1 MNQLCGVGHITAQAF
16 VLTLR
21 SKQRFPTFQVSK
33 QKALVSVRA
42 SPIGGEIVADFEETR
57 QFWNF
62 TMPEIKLAGRCCS
75 LRMDDNTLEAG
86 RNQARRAKL
95 RCTLLTQPN

>member
-16 VLTLR
+16 VLPCGASSASQLFR
-21 SKQRFPTFQVSK
+21 SVNRRR
-33 QKALVSVRA
+33 LVSVRA
-42 SPIGGEIVADFEETR
+42 LPIGGEIVADFEETR

-62 TMPEIKLAGRCCS
+62 TMPEIKLAGRCCF

>member
-33 QKALVSVRA
+33 QKAVSKRPGVA
-42 SPIGGEIVADFEETR
+42 IGGEIVADFEETR

-62 TMPEIKLAGRCCS
+62 TIPEIKLAGRCCF

-86 RNQARRAKL
+86 RNQARSAKL

>member
-1 MNQLCGVGHITAQAF
+1 MQIWLRTHSPSGNEPIVRCWPHHGSGFRADLAKQAA
-16 VLTLR
+16 
-21 SKQRFPTFQVSK
+21 FPTFQVSK

-62 TMPEIKLAGRCCS
+62 TALNKAGREV
-75 LRMDDNTLEAG
+75 LFLKDG
-86 RNQARRAKL
+86 
-95 RCTLLTQPN
+95 